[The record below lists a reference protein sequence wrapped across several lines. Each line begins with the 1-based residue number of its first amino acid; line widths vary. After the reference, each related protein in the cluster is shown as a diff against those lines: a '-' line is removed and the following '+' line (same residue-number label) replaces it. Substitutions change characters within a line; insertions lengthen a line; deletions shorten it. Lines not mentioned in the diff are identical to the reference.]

1 MEKSK
6 ERIRLIIL
14 SLLVIAIFMTGSLRL
29 MQFQVVNGATFREEA
44 NKLTVSQT
52 VIKAARGEIV
62 DRYGRPLA
70 TNKVGFNIVFDRAFL
85 PKGEENQIISE
96 LIDLMEKSGVD
107 WIDELPI
114 SETEPYSFI
123 EGMESEIKT
132 MKSKYLRLNT
142 YATAQNCMDEL
153 ISKYKI
159 TGFDAKKTRQIAGV
173 RYQMALS
180 DFSVYNRYT
189 FAEDIP
195 VSLVAT
201 VKELSDLFP
210 GVDISEE
217 TMRNYVSG
225 TIAPHIIGT
234 IGPIYAEQYQ
244 ELKEQGYKMNDIVGK
259 SGVEKSFESILRG
272 TDGIREISQNAK
284 GNVIE
289 DKIAK
294 EPVPGNTVVLTI
306 DKYLQKEVQD
316 ILEDHIKNVE
326 VPSKDGDQC
335 AFAGS
340 VVVLDVKTGEV
351 LACATYPSYDINDY
365 RTKYNELVADKKG
378 LPLMN
383 RPLTGGY
390 RPGSTFKTVV
400 AAGALIEGKITQ
412 GTREHCGKIWDK
424 YPFKCLSSHGNIN
437 VVTALERSCNIFFY
451 ETGLKLG
458 IDKINEYA
466 NAFGL
471 GVDNGLEIY
480 TENGAISNEARK
492 KLFTTEKWAFGDVAQ
507 TAIGQLDT
515 VVTPLQMAAQA
526 MTLANNGTRYET
538 HILKSVQSYNFD
550 KTISETQPVVASE
563 IKDKNGAFEIVREG
577 MLAASNRIADN
588 RKLPYTIAVKTGT
601 PQVNK
606 NITNSAIIGY
616 GPAQSPE
623 IAVAILIE
631 EGNASKTMISRVF
644 QAYEKTKTMQQ
655 DYPQD
660 SQTLLP

>member
-14 SLLVIAIFMTGSLRL
+14 CLLVVAIFMTGSVRL

-62 DRYGRPLA
+62 DRYGRPLV
-70 TNKVGFNIVFDRAFL
+70 TNKVGFNVVFDRAFL

-96 LIDLMEKSGVD
+96 LLDLMEKSGVE
-107 WIDELPI
+107 WIDELSI
-114 SETEPYSFI
+114 TKTAPYAFI
-123 EGMESEIKT
+123 EGMDTETKRL
-132 MKSKYLRLNT
+132 KSKILRLNT

-153 ISKYKI
+153 INKYEI
-159 TGFDAKKTRQIAGV
+159 TGFDAEKTRQIAGV

-201 VKELSDLFP
+201 IKELSDRFP

-225 TIAPHIIGT
+225 DIAPHIIGT

-259 SGVEKSFESILRG
+259 SGVEKAFESILRG

-284 GNVIE
+284 GTVIE
-289 DKIAK
+289 DNIAK
-294 EPVPGNTVVLTI
+294 EPVPGNTVMLTI
-306 DKYLQKEVQD
+306 DKYFQKEVQD

-326 VPSKDGDQC
+326 VPSKDEDQR

-365 RTKYNELVADKKG
+365 RTKYNELVSDTKG

-400 AAGALIEGKITQ
+400 AAGALLEGKISSSS
-412 GTREHCGKIWDK
+412 RENCAKVWDK
-424 YPFKCLSSHGNIN
+424 YPFKCLGYHGNIN
-437 VVTALERSCNIFFY
+437 VITALERSCNVFFY

-466 NAFGL
+466 HAFGL
-471 GVDNGLEIY
+471 GVDTGLEIY
-480 TENGAISNEARK
+480 AEDGAISNEARK
-492 KLFTTEKWAFGDVAQ
+492 KLFTSEKWAFGDVAQ

-526 MTLANNGTRYET
+526 MTLANAGTRYET
-538 HILKSVQSYNFD
+538 HIIKSVQSYNFD
-550 KTISETQPVVASE
+550 QTISETKPVVAAQ
-563 IKDKNGAFEIVREG
+563 IQDKNNAFETVEDG
-577 MLAASNRIADN
+577 MFAASKRISQN
-588 RKLPYTIAVKTGT
+588 QKLPYTIAVKTGT
-601 PQVNK
+601 PQVNTK
-606 NITNSAIIGY
+606 ITNSAIIGY
-616 GPAQSPE
+616 GPVDTPE
-623 IAVAILIE
+623 IAVAIMIE
-631 EGNASKTMISRVF
+631 EGNASKAMIHRIF